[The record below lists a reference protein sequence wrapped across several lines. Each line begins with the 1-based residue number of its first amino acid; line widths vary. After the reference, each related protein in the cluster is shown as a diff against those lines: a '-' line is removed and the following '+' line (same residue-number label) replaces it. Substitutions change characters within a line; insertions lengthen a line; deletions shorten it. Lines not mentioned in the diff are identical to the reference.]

1 MNDKANLNREI
12 KILLIEIL
20 QAGEVTVQQAQTI
33 DLFFK
38 NSKLLN
44 EVRIIFE

>member
-20 QAGEVTVQQAQTI
+20 QAGEVTVQQAQII